1 MKRLLTI
8 AFVLLATIAGSA
20 QNGTLDPNN
29 PPEPSAKYKL
39 TVKAQP
45 AEGATTS
52 GSGEYAEGT
61 QVTVKATAKTNYVFK
76 YWMRDGEQ
84 QAQTSTSFKITMP
97 AEDVEYVAVF
107 EYVEPVEPDYD
118 PVNPAEPQIITPEYV
133 LYLVAD
139 PVGAGT
145 FNRTSGAKVKEG
157 TTVSIKVTSATGYQF
172 LGWYDPDGIQLG
184 SSQTLSYTMPSKN
197 TTLIAR
203 FTYDPNN
210 PNEPSGSQTDVDN
223 DPDGIKDVEH
233 STLNNVGTCYS
244 PDGKKLSKPQ
254 KGINIIRYSDGTSKK
269 ILVK

>member
-1 MKRLLTI
+1 MKRFISIVL
-8 AFVLLATIAGSA
+8 VLLATLASSA

-76 YWMRDGEQ
+76 YWTLNGVQ
-84 QAQTSTSFKITMP
+84 LTQTATSFRINMP

-107 EYVEPVEPDYD
+107 EYKEPVEPDYD
-118 PVNPAEPQIITPEYV
+118 PVNPAEPVITREYA
-133 LYLVAD
+133 LYLIAD
-139 PVGAGT
+139 PVGGGT

-157 TTVSIKVTSATGYQF
+157 TTVSVKATPATGYQF
-172 LGWYDPDGIQLG
+172 LGWYDPDGIQLS
-184 SSQTLSYTMPSKN
+184 SSQTLSFTMPSQN
-197 TTLIAR
+197 ATLTAR
-203 FTYDPNN
+203 FNYNPNN

-223 DPDGIKDVEH
+223 DPDGLGSITADTSHNGGVWYSLDGRKLAQPQRG
-233 STLNNVGTCYS
+233 LN
-244 PDGKKLSKPQ
+244 L
-254 KGINIIRYSDGTSKK
+254 IRYSDGTTKK
-269 ILVK
+269 VLAR